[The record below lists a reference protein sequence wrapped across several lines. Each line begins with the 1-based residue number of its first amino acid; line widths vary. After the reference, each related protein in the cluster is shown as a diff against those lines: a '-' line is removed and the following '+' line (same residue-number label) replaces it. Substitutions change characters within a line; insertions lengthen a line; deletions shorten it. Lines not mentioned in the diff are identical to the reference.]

1 MEENQQQHLLSATLL
16 NLKLTKETIAE
27 LNRQLIEKDRKI
39 NEKDQQLAQKDV
51 ILLEKDKTI
60 AAKDKAVAEKDVII
74 AQKEEAFAV
83 VVTRKDKI
91 IAEKEGLLSEFQTE
105 FRKFRQEFMESTKMA
120 LDYFFGVNTY
130 QFVLENFSRCQNHGL
145 VGDWFSDP
153 FSVSGYDLVLNMET
167 RKIGPNMKIRLYP
180 SFNVYHQ
187 SVKLV
192 TAEPTG

>member
-1 MEENQQQHLLSATLL
+1 M
-16 NLKLTKETIAE
+16 
-27 LNRQLIEKDRKI
+27 
-39 NEKDQQLAQKDV
+39 
-51 ILLEKDKTI
+51 
-60 AAKDKAVAEKDVII
+60 II

-83 VVTRKDKI
+83 MVTRKDKI

-180 SFNVYHQ
+180 SFNVYHR

-192 TAEPTG
+192 AMLQLLNQLGDHSHHFKKISIELQKGCAYSNPYDFIPFMVLYRRDETVQYLKDDSLKLCIWIRSHD